1 MLAGVAATGEE
12 EFFSMISAG
21 IFFIGNIPQNHS
33 KLRSTDVGK
42 KDDECFQLAIFNS
55 PFSPTKIS

>member
-21 IFFIGNIPQNHS
+21 IFLIGNIPQNHS
-33 KLRSTDVGK
+33 KLRSTGVGK
-42 KDDECFQLAIFNS
+42 KGRRELSVGNIQ
-55 PFSPTKIS
+55 